1 MNYPLYHDSDYDLGA
16 ELTESIEYCFA
27 CMEETPECREQY
39 SAEIKRFAQL
49 LDEYANAIAHEAP
62 DVAAACKAY
71 LASLEIDLKRLECKV
86 KTAPFEA
93 INSEAINSEAINSSK
108 THASLQALQSNET
121 LAIDNT
127 LLSHTLEQSTL
138 YDMLCEPTPVVSST
152 EATMTASPT
161 VEATINLTMDTPLTA
176 TPASTTAM
184 PPIANANV
192 APTVDETPPLTQAE
206 LSFTPNTS
214 NPRMM
219 RDSQLDEEA
228 LRLRED
234 ARCKHLSLEDIRAV
248 LQTAQDPEIVFDTV
262 RVRWNQSHTNIFLDA
277 LRLPST
283 QDAPHIYTWVLS
295 VDGKEQIV
303 SVYKEWKQT
312 YARRPLCV
320 RFQLHPADYPS
331 STQCAT
337 LTLYKHSREVV
348 TLQLHNTQH

>member
-1 MNYPLYHDSDYDLGA
+1 MITTQNIKNDLYHDSDYDLGA
-16 ELTESIEYCFA
+16 ELIESIQYCFE
-27 CMEETPECREQY
+27 CMEETPECRERY
-39 SAEIKRFAQL
+39 YAEIKGFAQL
-49 LDEYANAIAHEAP
+49 LDEYADAIVHEAP

-71 LASLEIDLKRLECKV
+71 LASLNRVLKRLECKV
-86 KTAPFEA
+86 KAAYFK
-93 INSEAINSEAINSSK
+93 AINSSK
-108 THASLQALQSNET
+108 THASLQVLQSNET

-138 YDMLCEPTPVVSST
+138 YDMVCETTPAVSST
-152 EATMTASPT
+152 EATMTASHT
-161 VEATINLTMDTPLTA
+161 VEATINLTMDTPLTV

-192 APTVDETPPLTQAE
+192 APTVDKTPTLTQTE

-214 NPRMM
+214 NSRMM
-219 RDSQLDEEA
+219 RDSQLDVEA

-262 RVRWNQSHTNIFLDA
+262 RVQWNQSHTNIFLDA

-283 QDAPHIYTWVLS
+283 QHASHIYTWVLS

-303 SVYKEWKQT
+303 SVYKEWKRK

-348 TLQLHNTQH
+348 TLQLHNTQL